1 MPAPSILS
9 RLFLFLLA
17 EPFFED
23 LIIGPVC
30 FDLLQRLIHRRL
42 QFFIFFLH
50 CEDHAVG
57 ALGGADDLQV
67 FVTALLQV
75 VHADRLVDDNR
86 IKRLSLQFH
95 ECLRIRVELLYLCGF
110 GFLRELHLL
119 GADLRADILAF
130 QICPVLDIII
140 VFSDNDDVAI
150 LCEIGVGESDLL
162 FTFRRR
168 IEPGSAH
175 RSPWT

>member
-67 FVTALLQV
+67 FVAALLQV

-95 ECLRIRVELLYLCGF
+95 ECLRIRVEAALPVQALASCAK
-110 GFLRELHLL
+110 LHLL
-119 GADLRADILAF
+119 GADLRAVHSCL
-130 QICPVLDIII
+130 P
-140 VFSDNDDVAI
+140 
-150 LCEIGVGESDLL
+150 DL
-162 FTFRRR
+162 
-168 IEPGSAH
+168 P
-175 RSPWT
+175 SP